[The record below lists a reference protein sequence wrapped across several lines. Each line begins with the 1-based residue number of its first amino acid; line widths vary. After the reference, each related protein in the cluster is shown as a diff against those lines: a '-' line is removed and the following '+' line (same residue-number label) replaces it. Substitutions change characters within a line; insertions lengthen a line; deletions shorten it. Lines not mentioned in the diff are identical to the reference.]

1 MNFLFKEIFGLVF
14 WIMALHRLNDFFCL
28 FARRIGFG
36 FDFCYRLNDFF
47 ICSSD
52 WIWFHNARS
61 LSSLMA
67 LNYCIDGFIYKI
79 LICTAVESTLD

>member
-47 ICSSD
+47 YLLVGLDLVSQCS
-52 WIWFHNARS
+52 ITVVA
-61 LSSLMA
+61 
-67 LNYCIDGFIYKI
+67 DG
-79 LICTAVESTLD
+79 S